1 MFVAGER
8 LDSGGSRA
16 APPQPSDCYPTHPTN
31 FTPRLSTSYIAF
43 VVLVA
48 GRASIAWLAQATC
61 WAFKVK
67 GGRCSGAD
75 RRLFTSLFTPLC
87 SRACRT
93 ARKRCRSVAISKA
106 TMLNS
111 HQLAY
116 AISQLLRDLVRCGRQ
131 FPVVNFSQCAMPSLH
146 RAIDLTLCAC
156 M

>member
-1 MFVAGER
+1 MRDSTR
-8 LDSGGSRA
+8 LHLARRRR
-16 APPQPSDCYPTHPTN
+16 PPPPAIRLLPNHSTN

-43 VVLVA
+43 VALVA

-61 WAFKVK
+61 WAFKVQ

-75 RRLFTSLFTPLC
+75 RRLFTSLFIPLC

-93 ARKRCRSVAISKA
+93 ARKRCRSVAIYKA
-106 TMLNS
+106 TMLKSN
-111 HQLAY
+111 QLAY
-116 AISQLLRDLVRCGRQ
+116 TISQLLRDLVRCGRQ
-131 FPVVNFSQCAMPSLH
+131 FPVVNFSQCALPSLH